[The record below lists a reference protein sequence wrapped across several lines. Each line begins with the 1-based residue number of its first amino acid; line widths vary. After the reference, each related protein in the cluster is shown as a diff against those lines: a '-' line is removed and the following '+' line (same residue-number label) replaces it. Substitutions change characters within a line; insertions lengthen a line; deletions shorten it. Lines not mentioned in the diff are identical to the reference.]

1 LRRGKEEGT
10 GIVEFAFIV
19 ILLLL
24 ILFGIMGFGQALYA
38 YHFVNHAAKDATR
51 WAAVNG
57 ASCGL
62 DSSCNGSGNMN
73 NGTATAANISTYV
86 QNHVPSGITS
96 ANVTTTATWPA
107 QTNSPTICSAAVGT
121 QPKTP
126 NYPGCTVQVTVSY
139 PYVFAFPLLPAPKTT
154 APCTTP
160 GICMSST
167 SDLIIV
173 H

>member
-1 LRRGKEEGT
+1 VSRLRRGKENGT

-38 YHFVNHAAKDATR
+38 YHFVNHAAKEATR

-62 DSSCNGSGNMN
+62 DSSCTSP
-73 NGTATAANISTYV
+73 ALASSISTYV
-86 QNHVPSGITS
+86 QNQVPPGITS
-96 ANVTTTATWPA
+96 ANVNTTATWPPQA
-107 QTNSPTICSAAVGT
+107 NSPAICSGT
-121 QPKTP
+121 GPQPKTP

-139 PYVFAFPLLPAPKTT
+139 LYVFAFPLLPVPKTTT
-154 APCTTP
+154 APCTNP

-167 SDLIIV
+167 SEMIIV